1 MTEWRCMSNSCVPGS
16 RPTERTRA
24 APGELLHR
32 ARTSRRQLLGF
43 ADRSRCS
50 VERDLAY
57 DVRYDCALIRLCA
70 VSGITTTP
78 DCLRATAVERTRLEH
93 ALAETGMDLT

>member
-1 MTEWRCMSNSCVPGS
+1 MARYVQLLCAGLTSDGADSY
-16 RPTERTRA
+16 
-24 APGELLHR
+24 APGALLHR

-43 ADRSRCS
+43 ADRSHSS

-78 DCLRATAVERTRLEH
+78 AAFGQPRVERARLEH
-93 ALAETGMDLT
+93 ALAETGTDLA